1 MYIFWRKKMVYN
13 ENNKDNIHCDYEC
26 CQCKKIFMILVIL
39 ILTFMAGIMVGNCG
53 RCRYSD
59 TFYNKHHQLKNH
71 NNKKF
76 HRGMHKLPEQAPNE
90 NTSYPNNQTGGF
102 LIEIDQTNWDKYI
115 LIRYVA

>member
-1 MYIFWRKKMVYN
+1 MVYN

-71 NNKKF
+71 HNKNF
-76 HRGMHKLPEQAPNE
+76 
-90 NTSYPNNQTGGF
+90 
-102 LIEIDQTNWDKYI
+102 IEECTNSLSKHQMKTLHI
-115 LIRYVA
+115 PTIKQVAF